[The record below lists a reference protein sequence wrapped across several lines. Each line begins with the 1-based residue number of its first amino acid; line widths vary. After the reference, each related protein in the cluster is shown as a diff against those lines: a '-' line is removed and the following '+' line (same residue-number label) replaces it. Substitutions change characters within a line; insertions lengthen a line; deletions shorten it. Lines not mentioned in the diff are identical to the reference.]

1 MEGELTGRGSKL
13 FILTGLASTS
23 RGLQEAQREFWPYR
37 NLVGLVLCVWVQV
50 IQHTSEKKAMRTW
63 ETQLKPENI
72 THESCISAW
81 HKLQCR
87 LIWSTSWGKKKGKRK
102 KR

>member
-1 MEGELTGRGSKL
+1 
-13 FILTGLASTS
+13 
-23 RGLQEAQREFWPYR
+23 
-37 NLVGLVLCVWVQV
+37 
-50 IQHTSEKKAMRTW
+50 MRTW

-87 LIWSTSWGKKKGKRK
+87 LIWSTSWGKKKGKE
-102 KR
+102 KRGSVALESVLNVFLCVVFTTTQHPLAAVNY